1 MAHTLGLGYLVDS
14 AHVRTTLKS
23 IMRYNYRSSMAN
35 HFNNMRSYAMGN
47 EAALLMA
54 SWPKGRPTVPFPYF
68 NEVMTGFEY
77 TAAIGMLY
85 EGQTEPGLLC
95 IRNVR
100 NRYDGLK
107 RNPFDEAECGHHY
120 ARAMAA
126 WAATLALS
134 GFQYSGVTQTLT
146 VNGQPGTFF
155 WSNGYAWGTIAK
167 TKAADGLRLTLS
179 VLSGQLPCQ
188 TIRVTGYAP
197 VSVGAPV
204 ALAPGTVRTLVLKQS
219 R

>member
-1 MAHTLGLGYLVDS
+1 
-14 AHVRTTLKS
+14 
-23 IMRYNYRSSMAN
+23 MAN

-100 NRYDGLK
+100 NRYDGQK

-134 GFQYSGVTQTLT
+134 GFPYSGVSQTLT
-146 VNGQPGTFF
+146 VNAEPGTFF

-167 TKAADGLRLTLS
+167 TKQADGLHVSLS
-179 VLSGQLPCQ
+179 VLSGALPC
-188 TIRVTGYAP
+188 TSVVVAGYAP
-197 VSVGAPV
+197 GKLRAGGLLSAGA
-204 ALAPGTVRTLVLKQS
+204 VRELVL